1 MAARKDADRHP
12 FSSLVPHFSTLI
24 PLISHPSPLIPHPS
38 PLTPI
43 STEKPRQKI
52 FVKNLKGDITEAKL
66 MISHHKTSSF
76 YT

>member
-24 PLISHPSPLIPHPS
+24 PLISHPSPF
-38 PLTPI
+38 TPI